1 MTGPLKMRR
10 LNLRRQCSVS
20 KSGRNQAMTWD
31 RKYSGQV
38 LVKGAQGTDREFRCA
53 YCGKLIFKGKV
64 QVKEGSVTL
73 SIKCRECRNP
83 EPTNFLLAF

>member
-1 MTGPLKMRR
+1 MKK
-10 LNLRRQCSVS
+10 QCLAS
-20 KSGRNQAMTWD
+20 KRGHNRAMTWD
-31 RKYSGQV
+31 RKYSAQV
-38 LVKGAQGTDREFRCA
+38 LVKGAQGTNREFRCA
-53 YCGKLIFKGKV
+53 YCGKLIFKGQV